1 MDSRGTTDPGV
12 VRRVLVSLTL
22 LLLASSVPVARGQQ
36 SALSVPDVEVV
47 AGTSHLVLPIGLDTD
62 IDLTGLHF
70 ELSFDTSFCDAL
82 KNPDGITVSAVGR
95 SSVEPAAMDVMCE
108 VGRIIVDMRD
118 ETGEVVIPA
127 GEGPIVEFDLGALRK
142 TASGSFILTPTNV
155 VTQPA
160 LSLSVDAGILSITAL
175 ATTTTSS
182 STTLPPTTVTTS
194 TTHPSATTTS
204 TVVPQPGPSTTTTTV
219 PTGPCPL
226 VFTLAAVGCRLA
238 ALTTVVQREVD
249 SGRLSPRF
257 LIPLARARDAH
268 SRAVGR
274 CAAGDRSR
282 ARIQLRSVRRTLIGF
297 RHRLGTLTARRRIL
311 AEVRQPLRTTAAD
324 LLLDLR
330 GLVRVL
336 ACPGS

>member
-1 MDSRGTTDPGV
+1 
-12 VRRVLVSLTL
+12 
-22 LLLASSVPVARGQQ
+22 
-36 SALSVPDVEVV
+36 
-47 AGTSHLVLPIGLDTD
+47 
-62 IDLTGLHF
+62 
-70 ELSFDTSFCDAL
+70 
-82 KNPDGITVSAVGR
+82 
-95 SSVEPAAMDVMCE
+95 
-108 VGRIIVDMRD
+108 
-118 ETGEVVIPA
+118 
-127 GEGPIVEFDLGALRK
+127 
-142 TASGSFILTPTNV
+142 
-155 VTQPA
+155 
-160 LSLSVDAGILSITAL
+160 
-175 ATTTTSS
+175 
-182 STTLPPTTVTTS
+182 
-194 TTHPSATTTS
+194 
-204 TVVPQPGPSTTTTTV
+204 
-219 PTGPCPL
+219 